1 MQIQIR
7 NIREKDKTEKY
18 KITTDDIESSSD
30 DDTEEED
37 FQETSE

>member
-18 KITTDDIESSSD
+18 KITTDDIESS
-30 DDTEEED
+30 TEEED